1 MKNKAGVGTFKLSVK
16 RWIEKT
22 NAKGIYAKAGR
33 YGGTYAHIDIALE
46 FASWISPEFKLC
58 LIKDFRRLKGEES
71 KNKSQEW
78 NIKRTLTKINYRIHT
93 DAIKQNLIPPKISNQ
108 QARFIYSDEAD
119 ILNVAL
125 FGKTAKEWR
134 DENSNKKGNMR
145 DYADVTQLV
154 CLANLE
160 NLNAHFIKQ
169 NISQDKRLIE
179 LNDIAISQMAI
190 LLTDSSI
197 KKLN

>member
-1 MKNKAGVGTFKLSVK
+1 
-16 RWIEKT
+16 
-22 NAKGIYAKAGR
+22 
-33 YGGTYAHIDIALE
+33 
-46 FASWISPEFKLC
+46 
-58 LIKDFRRLKGEES
+58 
-71 KNKSQEW
+71 
-78 NIKRTLTKINYRIHT
+78 
-93 DAIKQNLIPPKISNQ
+93 
-108 QARFIYSDEAD
+108 
-119 ILNVAL
+119 
-125 FGKTAKEWR
+125 
-134 DENSNKKGNMR
+134 MR